1 MSADDVNVSHLA
13 NGMTVATDFVP
24 SVETASVGV
33 WVNAGTRH
41 ETPEINGVSHML
53 EHMAFKGTARR
64 SARQI
69 AEEIEAVGGFI
80 NAHTARDHTA
90 YYAKVLK
97 EDVPLAV
104 DILADILQHP
114 AIDPQELAREQ
125 EVVVQEIAQ
134 AIDAPDDII
143 FDHFQTA
150 AYPGQAVGRPVLG
163 TAELVRGFTH
173 DTLANFVHRHYGP
186 ARMIVATAGN
196 VRHDAVLEM
205 VTRQFTALPPSTPAP
220 EDAPRYVGGEYREE
234 RDTEQVHMVLGFD
247 SVGAAD
253 PDIYAASVLSTL
265 LGGGMSSR
273 LFQEVREKRGL
284 AYTVY
289 SFVGAL
295 NDGGLFGVYTSM
307 GEGDAAETL
316 AVVCDEVM
324 KVTQG
329 VSPEEL
335 SRARAQFRAGL
346 LMSLESTD
354 TRSERLARQIAT
366 FGRPLTIDEVVDSI
380 EAVDQETV
388 IRVAKRI
395 FGGAPTLA
403 ALGPIGGVESLD
415 KVKAR
420 LG

>member
-1 MSADDVNVSHLA
+1 MSADDVNVTTLA
-13 NGMTVATDFVP
+13 NGMVVATDFVP

-33 WVNAGTRH
+33 WVHAGTRH
-41 ETPEINGVSHML
+41 ETPDINGVSHML

-64 SARQI
+64 TARQI

-150 AYPGQAVGRPVLG
+150 AYPNQAVGRPVLG

-173 DTLANFVHRHYGP
+173 DTLAGFIHRHYGP

-196 VRHDAVLEM
+196 VRHDEVLKL
-205 VTRQFTALPPSTPAP
+205 VTERFTALPPSTPAP
-220 EDAPRYVGGEYREE
+220 EDRPRYIGGEYRET

-247 SVGAAD
+247 SVGSSD

-295 NDGGLFGVYTSM
+295 NDGGLFGVYTST
-307 GEGDAAETL
+307 GEEDAAESL
-316 AVVCDEVM
+316 SVICDEVM
-324 KVTQG
+324 KVTKG
-329 VSPEEL
+329 VTPEEL
-335 SRARAQFRAGL
+335 ARARAQFRAGL

-354 TRSERLARQIAT
+354 TRSERLARQIST
-366 FGRPLTIDEVVDSI
+366 YGRPLTIDEVVEKI
-380 EAVDQETV
+380 EAVDGDAV

-395 FGGAPTLA
+395 FAATPTLA
-403 ALGPIGGVESLD
+403 ALGPIGGVENFD

>member
-1 MSADDVNVSHLA
+1 MSADDVNVTHLA

-41 ETPEINGVSHML
+41 ETPDINGVSHML

-64 SARQI
+64 SARAI

-134 AIDAPDDII
+134 AVDAPDDII
-143 FDHFQTA
+143 FDHFQTT

-163 TAELVRGFTH
+163 TAELVRGFRR
-173 DTLANFVHRHYGP
+173 DTLASFIHRHYGP

-196 VRHDAVLEM
+196 VRHDTVLEM
-205 VTRQFTALPPSTPAP
+205 ATRQFTALPPSSPAP
-220 EDAPRYVGGEYREE
+220 EDAPRYVGGDFREDRE
-234 RDTEQVHMVLGFD
+234 IEQVHLVLGFD
-247 SVGAAD
+247 GVGASD

-295 NDGGLFGVYTSM
+295 NDGGLFGIYAST
-307 GEGDAAETL
+307 GENDATETL
-316 AVVCDEVM
+316 AVVCDEAM
-324 KVTQG
+324 KVTAG
-329 VSPEEL
+329 VTEEEL
-335 SRARAQFRAGL
+335 ARARAQFRAGL

-354 TRSERLARQIAT
+354 TRSERLARQIST
-366 FGRPLTIDEVVDSI
+366 YGRPLTIDEVVDRI
-380 EAVDQETV
+380 EAVDADAV
-388 IRVAKRI
+388 IRVAKRV
-395 FGGAPTLA
+395 FRGNPTLA
-403 ALGPIGGVESLD
+403 AIGPIGGVESFD

-420 LG
+420 LS

>member
-1 MSADDVNVSHLA
+1 MSADDVNVTRLA

-64 SARQI
+64 TARQI

-143 FDHFQTA
+143 FDHFQST

-173 DTLANFVHRHYGP
+173 DTLASFIGRHYGP
-186 ARMIVATAGN
+186 ARMIVASAGN
-196 VRHDAVLEM
+196 IRHDEVLNM
-205 VTRQFTALPPSTPAP
+205 VTKQFVALPPSTPAP
-220 EDAPRYVGGEYREE
+220 EDAPRYVGGDFRES
-234 RDTEQVHMVLGFD
+234 RDTEQVHLVLGFD
-247 SVGAAD
+247 SVGASD

-295 NDGGLFGVYTSM
+295 NDGGLFGVYAST
-307 GEGDAAETL
+307 GEEDAHETL
-316 AVVCDEVM
+316 SVVCDEVM
-324 KVTQG
+324 KVTKG
-329 VSPEEL
+329 VTEDEL
-335 SRARAQFRAGL
+335 ARARAQFRAGL

-354 TRSERLARQIAT
+354 TRSERLARQIST
-366 FGRPLTIDEVVDSI
+366 YGRPLTIDEVVEKI
-380 EAVDQETV
+380 EAVDSDAVT
-388 IRVAKRI
+388 RVAKRV
-395 FGGAPTLA
+395 FQGTPTLA
-403 ALGPIGGVESLD
+403 ALGPISGVESFD